1 MPDGSI
7 PLFISIIVLIG
18 FSAFFSATETAYTC
32 ASRIK
37 LKSLFLNGNRLAGK
51 VLSLTEKNYDKL
63 LSTILIGNNIVNISA
78 STLSTLFFA
87 ILLVNSHLNSSVV
100 STAAIT
106 VVVLIFG
113 EITPKYI
120 GKAYAEKLA
129 MFVYPVLAVLIFV
142 FTGKVNKI
150 HWDYAFNSQ
159 ILFQIYK

>member
-87 ILLVNSHLNSSVV
+87 ILLVNQL
-100 STAAIT
+100 
-106 VVVLIFG
+106 L
-113 EITPKYI
+113 
-120 GKAYAEKLA
+120 
-129 MFVYPVLAVLIFV
+129 
-142 FTGKVNKI
+142 
-150 HWDYAFNSQ
+150 
-159 ILFQIYK
+159 